1 MSVVHM
7 KMQRKWVN
15 NEARYVKS
23 VISVFVKYLPEYL
36 SEFNRFK
43 RPQSTLLHNAK
54 QYFTWTCLVRPPS
67 PNLAK

>member
-1 MSVVHM
+1 
-7 KMQRKWVN
+7 MQRKWVN

-54 QYFTWTCLVRPPS
+54 QYFT
-67 PNLAK
+67 